1 MKFQEAL
8 NMYLLHNVGKIKDNY
23 QWDFPIEKFP
33 LTYRKKSKNDYL
45 NSLDLRMFI
54 HDAIRSNSPKSGEL
68 QIWYVKEWGRVR
80 TNRPSTLDEYI
91 ITPSERLIE
100 RGERGIA
107 SWSKM
112 LSVRDPSSY
121 AIYDARV
128 AMSLNTISL
137 TQSGESNFFFPQ
149 LASRN
154 KKIVAAQSVI
164 KSHIKLHGLRSERY
178 FYRNYL
184 DFLSKSVSQC
194 GNKFSIQTAEM
205 VLFADAEALSAHW
218 QA

>member
-8 NMYLLHNVGKIKDNY
+8 NWYLLNNVDKIKDNY
-23 QWDFPIEKFP
+23 QWNFPIKKFP
-33 LTYRKKSKNDYL
+33 LAYRKRSKNDYL

-54 HDAIRSNSPKSGEL
+54 HDAIRSNSPRSGEL
-68 QIWYVKEWGRVR
+68 QIWYVKEWGGVR
-80 TNRPSTLDEYI
+80 TNRPSTLNEYI
-91 ITPSERLIE
+91 IIPAESLIE

-137 TQSGESNFFFPQ
+137 TQSSESNLVFPQ

-154 KKIVAAQSVI
+154 KKIVAAQSII
-164 KSHIKLHGLRSERY
+164 KSQIKLRGLKSERY

-184 DFLSKSVSQC
+184 GSLNKAVYQC
-194 GNKFSIQTAEM
+194 GNRFNIQTAEM
-205 VLFADAEALSAHW
+205 ILFANAEALSSHW
-218 QA
+218 LA